1 MRSELLQRELRP
13 QIRPAFPRL
22 MLPSPWWLSS
32 TRANLR
38 SPSLRWRS
46 LQWLPDL
53 KGSKLLRRGSLLPRH
68 SNRAANALNRPP
80 SGGAAEVS
88 TVVADPSRTAMAL
101 HLLETCR
108 MTTCRIDYVHEGTGD
123 ATLESCAG
131 MLADTNG
138 MARHGDR
145 SRRSPHAIRTTRR
158 LGLS

>member
-46 LQWLPDL
+46 LRWLPDL

-68 SNRAANALNRPP
+68 SNRAANALNRPTIGRRGL
-80 SGGAAEVS
+80 SAAEVL
-88 TVVADPSRTAMAL
+88 TVVADPESMNGYDTAFA
-101 HLLETCR
+101 
-108 MTTCRIDYVHEGTGD
+108 
-123 ATLESCAG
+123 
-131 MLADTNG
+131 
-138 MARHGDR
+138 
-145 SRRSPHAIRTTRR
+145 
-158 LGLS
+158 